1 VRVRPPLRG
10 LLNFIMKNKELLS
23 TFCEYDNLKDRYFD
37 LIEVKK
43 RITIE
48 VDLEFIWEYGITCQP
63 TQCAI
68 NFVKESLIESK
79 IEKYTKTI
87 NKDIEKLWG
96 ELERYSAKNNIS
108 TDDLMKSFEESTN

>member
-1 VRVRPPLRG
+1 
-10 LLNFIMKNKELLS
+10 MKNKELLS

-48 VDLEFIWEYGITCQP
+48 VDLEFVWENGISCQP
-63 TQCAI
+63 TQSNAI
-68 NFVKESLIESK
+68 NFVDQSLIESK
-79 IEKYTKTI
+79 IKEYTKTI

>member
-1 VRVRPPLRG
+1 
-10 LLNFIMKNKELLS
+10 MKNKELLS

-48 VDLEFIWEYGITCQP
+48 VDLEFIWDNGVRCQP
-63 TQCAI
+63 TQSNPI

-79 IEKYTKTI
+79 IKEYTKTI

-96 ELERYSAKNNIS
+96 ELERYSEKNKIS